1 MTAPQFDYVIVGG
14 GSAGATLANRLS
26 ADPLCN
32 VCLLE
37 AGGDGRDVL
46 IRAPMAAALMLPGK
60 PLKINNWAFETT
72 PQVGLNGRRGYQP
85 RGKALG
91 GSSAINA
98 MLYVRGQREDYD
110 AWRDAGCEGWGF
122 DDVLHYFKR
131 AENNQRGNNAWHGTG
146 GPLSVAFQQSPRP
159 VSAAWVAAAQ
169 QCGIALNEDFNGPE
183 QEGVGLHQVTQF
195 WDDQRNGERCSAAAG
210 YLHPIMAQR
219 PNLTVITGAHAS
231 ALLWDKQHVKG
242 VRYQRGT
249 QSLEV
254 HAKAEVVLSAGAFQ
268 SPQLLMLS
276 GIGPAAQLQAMG
288 IEVKH
293 DSPGVGVN
301 LQDHLDVTL
310 AYRSLRN
317 DVLGIAPAA
326 TWALLKGIQQ
336 WRKDGTGM
344 VATPY
349 AEAGAFVRCAPDAS
363 RPDIQFHFVVAR
375 VEDHARRLHW
385 GYGYSCHV
393 CVLRPYSRGKV
404 SLQST
409 DPLDAPRIDPNFLS
423 DTRDMTLMVEGVKQL
438 RSIMQAPA
446 LSAYRGQEIDTADI
460 QTDEQWASYIRQRAD
475 TIYHPV
481 GTCKM
486 GAISDPM
493 AVVDPQLRVK
503 GVSGLRVIDA
513 SVMPTLVSGNT
524 NAPTIMLA
532 EKAADLM
539 RRASTR

>member
-26 ADPLCN
+26 ADPRVT

-46 IRAPMAAALMLPGK
+46 IRAPMAAAIMLPGK
-60 PLKINNWAFETT
+60 PLKVNNWAFETT
-72 PQVGLNGRRGYQP
+72 PQVGLKGRRGYQP
-85 RGKALG
+85 RGKTLG

-98 MLYVRGQREDYD
+98 MLYVRGQHEDYD
-110 AWRDAGCEGWGF
+110 GWRDLGCDGWGF
-122 DDVLHYFKR
+122 NDVLPYFKR
-131 AENNQRGNNAWHGTG
+131 SENNQRGNSEWHGTA

-159 VSAAWVAAAQ
+159 ISEAWMEAAQ
-169 QCGIALNEDFNGPE
+169 QCGVALNEDFNGAK
-183 QEGVGLHQVTQF
+183 QEGAGLHQVTQF

-219 PNLTVITGAHAS
+219 PNLTVITGAHATE
-231 ALLWDKQHVKG
+231 LLWTDRRITGVKY
-242 VRYQRGT
+242 RRGQQT
-249 QSLEV
+249 LEV
-254 HAKAEVVLSAGAFQ
+254 HTQAEVLLCAGTFQ

-276 GIGPAAQLQAMG
+276 GIGPGDHLQSLG
-288 IEVKH
+288 IEVKQ
-293 DSPGVGVN
+293 DLQGVGAN
-301 LQDHLDVTL
+301 LQDHLDITL

-317 DVLGIAPAA
+317 DVLGIAPGAA
-326 TWALLKGIQQ
+326 LQLLKGIHQ
-336 WRKDGTGM
+336 WRKDGTGI

-349 AEAGAFVRCAPDAS
+349 AEAGAFVRCAPDAT

-393 CVLRPYSRGKV
+393 CVLRPHSRGSV
-404 SLQST
+404 RLQSR
-409 DPLDAPRIDPNFLS
+409 DPLDAPLIDPAFLS
-423 DTRDMTLMVEGVKQL
+423 DDRDTALMVEGAKKL
-438 RSIMQAPA
+438 RAIMQAPA
-446 LSAYRGQEIDTADI
+446 LQSYRGKEIYTADI
-460 QTDEQWASYIRQRAD
+460 QTDAQWEGYIRERAD

-486 GAISDPM
+486 GAAHDPM
-493 AVVDPQLRVK
+493 AVLDAQLRVK
-503 GVSGLRVIDA
+503 GIPGLRVIDA
-513 SVMPTLVSGNT
+513 SAMPTLVSGNT

-532 EKAADLM
+532 EKAADCLLH
-539 RRASTR
+539 

>member
-14 GSAGATLANRLS
+14 GSAGAVLANRLS
-26 ADPLCN
+26 VDPRAH

-46 IRAPMAAALMLPGK
+46 IRAPMAAAIMLPGK
-60 PLKINNWAFETT
+60 PFKVNNWAFETT
-72 PQVGLNGRRGYQP
+72 PQVGLKGRRGYQP

-110 AWRDAGCEGWGF
+110 QWRDMGCEGWGF
-122 DDVLHYFKR
+122 DDVLAYFKR
-131 AENNQRGNNAWHGTG
+131 SENNQRGNSELHGTG

-159 VSAAWVAAAQ
+159 ISAAWMEAAQ
-169 QCGIALNEDFNGPE
+169 QCGLALNDDFNGPS

-195 WDDQRNGERCSAAAG
+195 WDDQRNGERCSSAAG

-219 PNLTVITGAHAS
+219 PNLTVVTGAHATQ
-231 ALLWDKQHVKG
+231 LLWTDKRITG
-242 VRYQRGT
+242 VAYRRGQQT
-249 QSLEV
+249 LEV
-254 HAKAEVVLSAGAFQ
+254 HAQAEVLLCAGAFQ

-276 GIGPAAQLQAMG
+276 GIGPAEHLQSLG
-288 IEVKH
+288 IEVKQ
-293 DSPGVGVN
+293 DLPGVGAN

-310 AYRSLRN
+310 AYHSLRN
-317 DVLGIAPAA
+317 DVMGIAPVAA
-326 TWALLKGIQQ
+326 WQLLKGIHQ
-336 WRKDGTGM
+336 WRKDGSGI

-349 AEAGAFVRCAPDAS
+349 AEAGAFVRCSPHAQ

-393 CVLRPYSRGKV
+393 CVLRPYSRGSV
-404 SLQST
+404 RLQSR
-409 DPLDAPRIDPNFLS
+409 DPFDAPLIDPAYLS
-423 DTRDMTLMVEGVKQL
+423 DHRDTALMVEGVKKL
-438 RSIMQAPA
+438 RTIMQATA
-446 LSAYRGQEIDTADI
+446 LQSYRGKEIYTAGI
-460 QTDEQWASYIRQRAD
+460 ETDAQWEGFIRERAD

-486 GAISDPM
+486 GAAHDPM
-493 AVVDPQLRVK
+493 AVLDTQLRVK
-503 GVSGLRVIDA
+503 GVLGLRVIDA
-513 SVMPTLVSGNT
+513 SAMPTLISGNT
-524 NAPTIMLA
+524 NAPTIMMA
-532 EKAADLM
+532 EKAADFLHP
-539 RRASTR
+539 

>member
-26 ADPLCN
+26 ADARVT

-46 IRAPMAAALMLPGK
+46 IRAPMAAAIMLPGK
-60 PLKINNWAFETT
+60 PLKVNNWAFETT
-72 PQVGLNGRRGYQP
+72 PQVGLKGRRGYQP

-98 MLYVRGQREDYD
+98 MLYVRGQHEDYD
-110 AWRDAGCEGWGF
+110 GWRDLGCEGWGF
-122 DDVLHYFKR
+122 NDVLPYFKR
-131 AENNQRGNNAWHGTG
+131 SENNQRGNSEWHGTG

-159 VSAAWVAAAQ
+159 ISEAWMEAAQ
-169 QCGIALNEDFNGPE
+169 QCGVALNEDFNGAK
-183 QEGVGLHQVTQF
+183 QEGAGLHQVTQF

-219 PNLTVITGAHAS
+219 SNLTVITGAHATE
-231 ALLWDKQHVKG
+231 LLWTDRRITGVKY
-242 VRYQRGT
+242 RRGHQT
-249 QSLEV
+249 LEV
-254 HAKAEVVLSAGAFQ
+254 HAQAEVLLCAGTFQ

-276 GIGPAAQLQAMG
+276 GIGPGDHLQSLG
-288 IEVKH
+288 IEVKQ
-293 DSPGVGVN
+293 DLQGVGAN

-317 DVLGIAPAA
+317 DVLGIAPGAA
-326 TWALLKGIQQ
+326 LQLLKGIHQ

-349 AEAGAFVRCAPDAS
+349 AEAGAFVRCAPDAT

-393 CVLRPYSRGKV
+393 CVLRPHSRGSV
-404 SLQST
+404 RLQSR
-409 DPLDAPRIDPNFLS
+409 DPLDAPLIDPAFLS
-423 DTRDMTLMVEGVKQL
+423 DDRDTALMVDGAKKL
-438 RSIMQAPA
+438 RTIMQAPA
-446 LSAYRGQEIDTADI
+446 LQSYRGKEIYTADV
-460 QTDEQWASYIRQRAD
+460 QTDAHWEGFIRERAD
-475 TIYHPV
+475 TIYHPPWALAKWV
-481 GTCKM
+481 LHMTLWRCWMRSCGSK
-486 GAISDPM
+486 AY
-493 AVVDPQLRVK
+493 RVY
-503 GVSGLRVIDA
+503 G
-513 SVMPTLVSGNT
+513 
-524 NAPTIMLA
+524 
-532 EKAADLM
+532 
-539 RRASTR
+539 

>member
-26 ADPLCN
+26 ADARVT

-46 IRAPMAAALMLPGK
+46 IRAPMAAAIMLPGK
-60 PLKINNWAFETT
+60 PLKVNNWAFETT
-72 PQVGLNGRRGYQP
+72 PQVGLKGRRGYQP

-98 MLYVRGQREDYD
+98 MLYVRGQHEDYD
-110 AWRDAGCEGWGF
+110 GWRDLGCEGWGF
-122 DDVLHYFKR
+122 NDVLPYFKR
-131 AENNQRGNNAWHGTG
+131 SENNQRGNSEWHGTG

-159 VSAAWVAAAQ
+159 ISEAWMEAAQ
-169 QCGIALNEDFNGPE
+169 QCGVALNEDFNGAK
-183 QEGVGLHQVTQF
+183 QEGAGLHQVTQF
-195 WDDQRNGERCSAAAG
+195 WDDQRIGERCSAAAG

-219 PNLTVITGAHAS
+219 SNLTVITGAHATE
-231 ALLWDKQHVKG
+231 LLWTDRRITGVKY
-242 VRYQRGT
+242 RRGHQT
-249 QSLEV
+249 LEV
-254 HAKAEVVLSAGAFQ
+254 HAQAEVLLCAGTFQ

-276 GIGPAAQLQAMG
+276 GIGPGDHLQSLG
-288 IEVKH
+288 IEVKQ
-293 DSPGVGVN
+293 DLQGVGAN

-317 DVLGIAPAA
+317 DVLGIAPGAA
-326 TWALLKGIQQ
+326 LQLLKGIHQ

-349 AEAGAFVRCAPDAS
+349 AEAGAFVRCAPDAT

-393 CVLRPYSRGKV
+393 CVLRPHSRGSV
-404 SLQST
+404 RLQSR
-409 DPLDAPRIDPNFLS
+409 DPSDAPLIDPAFLS
-423 DTRDMTLMVEGVKQL
+423 DDRDTALMVDGAKKL
-438 RSIMQAPA
+438 RTIMQAPA
-446 LSAYRGQEIDTADI
+446 LQSYRGKEIYTADI
-460 QTDEQWASYIRQRAD
+460 QTDAQWEGYIRERAD

-486 GAISDPM
+486 GAAHDPM
-493 AVVDPQLRVK
+493 AVLDAQLRVK
-503 GVSGLRVIDA
+503 GIPGLRVIDA
-513 SVMPTLVSGNT
+513 SAMPTLVSGNT

-532 EKAADLM
+532 EKAADSLLH
-539 RRASTR
+539 

>member
-26 ADPLCN
+26 ADARVT

-46 IRAPMAAALMLPGK
+46 IRAPMAAAIMLPGK
-60 PLKINNWAFETT
+60 PLKVNNWAFETT
-72 PQVGLNGRRGYQP
+72 PQVGLKGRRGYQP

-98 MLYVRGQREDYD
+98 MLYVRGQHEDYD
-110 AWRDAGCEGWGF
+110 GWRDLGCEGWGF
-122 DDVLHYFKR
+122 NDVLPYFKR
-131 AENNQRGNNAWHGTG
+131 SENNQRGNSEWHGTG

-159 VSAAWVAAAQ
+159 ISEAWMEAAQ
-169 QCGIALNEDFNGPE
+169 QCGVALNEDFNGAK
-183 QEGVGLHQVTQF
+183 QEGAGLHQVTQF

-219 PNLTVITGAHAS
+219 SNLTVITGAHATE
-231 ALLWDKQHVKG
+231 LLWTDRRITGVKY
-242 VRYQRGT
+242 RRGQQT
-249 QSLEV
+249 LEV
-254 HAKAEVVLSAGAFQ
+254 HAQAEVLLCAGTFQ

-276 GIGPAAQLQAMG
+276 GIGPGDHLQSLG
-288 IEVKH
+288 IEVKQ
-293 DSPGVGVN
+293 DLQGVGAN

-317 DVLGIAPAA
+317 DVLGIAPVAA
-326 TWALLKGIQQ
+326 LQLLKGIHQ

-349 AEAGAFVRCAPDAS
+349 AEAGAFVRCAPDAT

-393 CVLRPYSRGKV
+393 CVLRPHSRGSV
-404 SLQST
+404 RLQSR
-409 DPLDAPRIDPNFLS
+409 DPLDAPLIDPAFLS
-423 DTRDMTLMVEGVKQL
+423 DDRDTALMVDGAKKL
-438 RSIMQAPA
+438 RTIMQAPA
-446 LSAYRGQEIDTADI
+446 LQSYRGKEIYTADI
-460 QTDEQWASYIRQRAD
+460 QTDAQWEGYIRERAD

-486 GAISDPM
+486 GAAHDPM
-493 AVVDPQLRVK
+493 AVLDAQLRVK
-503 GVSGLRVIDA
+503 GIPGLRVIDA
-513 SVMPTLVSGNT
+513 SAMPTLVSGNT

-532 EKAADLM
+532 EKAADSLLH
-539 RRASTR
+539 

>member
-26 ADPLCN
+26 TDPLVS

-60 PLKINNWAFETT
+60 PLKVNNWAFETT

-98 MLYVRGQREDYD
+98 MLYVRGQHQDFD
-110 AWRDAGCEGWGF
+110 GWRDLGCEGWGF
-122 DDVLHYFKR
+122 NDVLPFFKR
-131 AENNQRGNNAWHGTG
+131 AENNQRGNSEWHGTG
-146 GPLSVAFQQSPRP
+146 GPLSVAFQQSPRS
-159 VSAAWVAAAQ
+159 VSAAWIEAAQ
-169 QCGIALNEDFNGPE
+169 QCGIALNEDFNGPV

-219 PNLTVITGAHAS
+219 PNLTVITGAHATE
-231 ALLWDKQHVKG
+231 LLWG
-242 VRYQRGT
+242 EQRISGLAYRRGAHAL
-249 QSLEV
+249 QV
-254 HAKAEVVLSAGAFQ
+254 HAKAEVVLCAGTFQ
-268 SPQLLMLS
+268 TPQLLMLS
-276 GIGPAAQLQAMG
+276 GIGPGAMLQSMG
-288 IEVKH
+288 IQVKS
-293 DSPGVGVN
+293 DLPGVGAN

-310 AYRSLRN
+310 AYHSLRS
-317 DVLGIAPAA
+317 DVLGIGPSAA
-326 TWALLKGIQQ
+326 WQLLKGIHQ
-336 WRKDGTGM
+336 WRKDGTGL

-349 AEAGAFVRCAPDAS
+349 AEAGAFVRCAPDS
-363 RPDIQFHFVVAR
+363 QRPDTQFHFVVAR
-375 VEDHARRLHW
+375 VEDHARSLHW

-393 CVLRPYSRGKV
+393 CVLRPHSRGSV
-404 SLQST
+404 GLQSR
-409 DPLDAPRIDPNFLS
+409 DPLDAPLIDPAFLS
-423 DTRDMTLMVEGVKQL
+423 DDRDTALMVEGAKKL
-438 RSIMQAPA
+438 RTIMQAPA
-446 LSAYRGQEIDTADI
+446 LQAYRGKEIYTADI
-460 QTDEQWASYIRQRAD
+460 QTDAQWETYIRQRAD

-486 GAISDPM
+486 GAAHDLM
-493 AVVDPQLRVK
+493 AVVDPQLSVK
-503 GVSGLRVIDA
+503 GVAGLRVVDA

-524 NAPTIMLA
+524 NAATVMLA
-532 EKAADLM
+532 EKAADLLRM
-539 RRASTR
+539 T

>member
-26 ADPLCN
+26 ADPLVR

-46 IRAPMAAALMLPGK
+46 IRAPMAAAIMLPGK
-60 PLKINNWAFETT
+60 PLKVNNWAFETT
-72 PQVGLNGRRGYQP
+72 PQVGLKGRRGYQP

-110 AWRDAGCEGWGF
+110 GWRDLGCEGWGF
-122 DDVLHYFKR
+122 NDVLPYFKR
-131 AENNQRGNNAWHGTG
+131 SENNQRGNSEWHGTG

-159 VSAAWVAAAQ
+159 ISEAWMEAAQ
-169 QCGIALNEDFNGPE
+169 QCGLALNEDFNGPH
-183 QEGVGLHQVTQF
+183 QEGAGLHQVTQF

-219 PNLTVITGAHAS
+219 SNLTVITGAHATE
-231 ALLWDKQHVKG
+231 LLWTDRRITGVKY
-242 VRYQRGT
+242 RRGQQT
-249 QSLEV
+249 LEV
-254 HAKAEVVLSAGAFQ
+254 HAQAEVLLCAGTFQ

-276 GIGPAAQLQAMG
+276 GIGPGDHLQSLG
-288 IEVKH
+288 IEVKQ
-293 DSPGVGVN
+293 DLQGVGAN

-317 DVLGIAPAA
+317 DVLGIAPGAA
-326 TWALLKGIQQ
+326 LQLLKGIHQ

-349 AEAGAFVRCAPDAS
+349 AEAGAFVRCAPDAT

-393 CVLRPYSRGKV
+393 CVLRPHSRGSV
-404 SLQST
+404 RLQSR
-409 DPLDAPRIDPNFLS
+409 DPLDAPLIDPAFLS
-423 DTRDMTLMVEGVKQL
+423 DDRDTALMVDGAKKL
-438 RSIMQAPA
+438 RTIMQAPA
-446 LSAYRGQEIDTADI
+446 LQSYRGKEIYTADI
-460 QTDEQWASYIRQRAD
+460 QTDAQWEGYIRARAD

-486 GAISDPM
+486 GAAHDPM
-493 AVVDPQLRVK
+493 AVLDAQLRVK
-503 GVSGLRVIDA
+503 GIPGLRVIDA
-513 SVMPTLVSGNT
+513 SAMPTLVSGNT

-532 EKAADLM
+532 EKAADSLLH
-539 RRASTR
+539 

>member
-1 MTAPQFDYVIVGG
+1 MTTPPFDYVIVGG

-26 ADPLCN
+26 ADPSVT

-46 IRAPMAAALMLPGK
+46 IRAPMAAAIMLPGK
-60 PLKINNWAFETT
+60 PFKVNNWAFETI
-72 PQVGLNGRRGYQP
+72 PQLGLNGRRGYQP

-98 MLYVRGQREDYD
+98 MLYVRGQREDFD
-110 AWRDAGCEGWGF
+110 GWRNLGCEGWGF
-122 DDVLHYFKR
+122 DDVLPYFKR
-131 AENNQRGNNAWHGTG
+131 AENNQRGNSEWHGTG

-159 VSAAWVAAAQ
+159 VSAAWVEAAQ
-169 QCGIALNEDFNGPE
+169 QCGIALNEDFNGPV

-219 PNLTVITGAHAS
+219 SNLTVITGAHATE
-231 ALLWDKQHVKG
+231 LLWSEQRISG
-242 VRYQRGT
+242 VAYRRGSYAL
-249 QSLEV
+249 QV
-254 HAKAEVVLSAGAFQ
+254 HAKAEVVLCAGAFQ

-276 GIGPAAQLQAMG
+276 GIGPAAMLQSMG
-288 IEVKH
+288 IQVKN
-293 DSPGVGVN
+293 DLPGVGAN

-310 AYRSLRN
+310 AYHSLRS
-317 DVLGIAPAA
+317 DVLGIAPGAA
-326 TWALLKGIQQ
+326 WQLLKGIHQ
-336 WRKDGTGM
+336 WRKDGTGL

-349 AEAGAFVRCAPDAS
+349 AEAGAFVRCAPDAQ

-375 VEDHARRLHW
+375 VEDHARSLHW

-393 CVLRPYSRGKV
+393 CVLRPHSRGSV
-404 SLQST
+404 GLQSR
-409 DPLDAPRIDPNFLS
+409 DPLDAPLIDPAFLS
-423 DTRDMTLMVEGVKQL
+423 DDRDTALMVEGVKKL
-438 RSIMQAPA
+438 RTIMQAPA
-446 LSAYRGQEIDTADI
+446 LQAYRGKEIYTADI
-460 QTDEQWASYIRQRAD
+460 QTDAQWETYIRQRAD

-486 GAISDPM
+486 GAAYDLM
-493 AVVDPQLRVK
+493 AVVDPHLSVK
-503 GVSGLRVIDA
+503 GVAGLRVVDA

-524 NAPTIMLA
+524 NAATVMLA
-532 EKAADLM
+532 EKAADLLRM
-539 RRASTR
+539 A

>member
-1 MTAPQFDYVIVGG
+1 MTVPQFDYVIVGG
-14 GSAGATLANRLS
+14 GSAGATLAHRLTE
-26 ADPLCN
+26 DPRVN

-37 AGGDGRDVL
+37 AGGNGRDVV
-46 IRAPMAAALMLPGK
+46 IRAPMAAAIMLPGK
-60 PLKINNWAFETT
+60 PLKVNNWAFETT
-72 PQVGLNGRRGYQP
+72 PQVGLKGRRGYQP

-110 AWRDAGCEGWGF
+110 GWRELGCEGWGF
-122 DDVLHYFKR
+122 DDVLPYFKR
-131 AENNQRGNNAWHGTG
+131 SENNQRGNNEWHGTG

-159 VSAAWVAAAQ
+159 VSAAWLEAAQ
-169 QCGIALNEDFNGPE
+169 QCGIVLNDDFNGLS
-183 QEGVGLHQVTQF
+183 QEGAGLHQVTQF

-219 PNLTVITGAHAS
+219 PNLSVITGAHATE
-231 ALLWDKQHVKG
+231 LLWTDRRISG
-242 VRYQRGT
+242 VAYRRGQQT
-249 QSLEV
+249 FNV
-254 HAKAEVVLSAGAFQ
+254 HAKAEVLLCAGAFQ

-276 GIGPAAQLQAMG
+276 GIGPGKHLQSLG
-288 IEVKH
+288 IEVKQ
-293 DSPGVGVN
+293 DLQGVGAN

-310 AYRSLRN
+310 AYHSLRS
-317 DVLGIAPAA
+317 DVLGIAPGAA
-326 TWALLKGIQQ
+326 WQLLKAIHQ

-349 AEAGAFVRCAPDAS
+349 AEAGAFVRCAPDAH

-393 CVLRPYSRGKV
+393 CVLRPHSRGHV
-404 SLQST
+404 RLQSR
-409 DPLDAPRIDPNFLS
+409 DPFEAPLIDPAYLCDDR
-423 DTRDMTLMVEGVKQL
+423 DTALMVEGLKKL
-438 RSIMQAPA
+438 RTIMQAPA
-446 LSAYRGQEIDTADI
+446 LQSYRGKEIDTGGI
-460 QTDEQWASYIRQRAD
+460 ETDAQWESYIRERAD

-486 GAISDPM
+486 GAEHDPM
-493 AVVDPQLRVK
+493 AVLDTQLRVK
-503 GVSGLRVIDA
+503 GVAGLRVIDA
-513 SVMPTLVSGNT
+513 SAMPILVSGNT

-532 EKAADLM
+532 EKAADAI
-539 RRASTR
+539 RINVN

>member
-26 ADPLCN
+26 ADPRVT

-46 IRAPMAAALMLPGK
+46 IRAPMAAAIMLPGK
-60 PLKINNWAFETT
+60 PLKVNNWAFETT
-72 PQVGLNGRRGYQP
+72 PQVGLKGRRGYQP
-85 RGKALG
+85 RGKTLG

-98 MLYVRGQREDYD
+98 MLYVRGQHEDYD
-110 AWRDAGCEGWGF
+110 GWRDLGCEGWGF
-122 DDVLHYFKR
+122 NDVLPYFKR
-131 AENNQRGNNAWHGTG
+131 SENNQRGNSEWHGTA

-159 VSAAWVAAAQ
+159 ISEAWMEAAQ
-169 QCGIALNEDFNGPE
+169 QCGVALNEDFNGAK
-183 QEGVGLHQVTQF
+183 QEGAGLHQVTQF

-219 PNLTVITGAHAS
+219 PNLTVITGAHATE
-231 ALLWDKQHVKG
+231 LLWTDRRITGVKY
-242 VRYQRGT
+242 RRGQQT
-249 QSLEV
+249 LEV
-254 HAKAEVVLSAGAFQ
+254 HTQAEVLLCAGTFQ

-276 GIGPAAQLQAMG
+276 GIGPGDHLQSLG
-288 IEVKH
+288 IEVKQ
-293 DSPGVGVN
+293 DLQGVGAN
-301 LQDHLDVTL
+301 LQDHLDITL

-317 DVLGIAPAA
+317 DVLGIAPGAA
-326 TWALLKGIQQ
+326 LQLLKGIHQ
-336 WRKDGTGM
+336 WRKDGTGI

-349 AEAGAFVRCAPDAS
+349 AEAGAFVRCAPDAT

-393 CVLRPYSRGKV
+393 CVLRPHSRGSV
-404 SLQST
+404 RLNSR
-409 DPLDAPRIDPNFLS
+409 DPFDAPLIDPAFLS
-423 DTRDMTLMVEGVKQL
+423 DDRDIALVVEGAKKL
-438 RSIMQAPA
+438 RTIMQAPA
-446 LSAYRGQEIDTADI
+446 LEAYRGKEIYTTDI
-460 QTDEQWASYIRQRAD
+460 QTDAQWEAYIRQRAD

-486 GAISDPM
+486 GAEHDAT
-493 AVVDPQLRVK
+493 AVLDSQLRVK

-524 NAPTIMLA
+524 NAATVMLA
-532 EKAADLM
+532 EKAADFLLH
-539 RRASTR
+539 

>member
-26 ADPLCN
+26 ADARVT

-46 IRAPMAAALMLPGK
+46 IRAPMAAAIMLPGK
-60 PLKINNWAFETT
+60 PLKVNNWAFETT
-72 PQVGLNGRRGYQP
+72 PQVGLKGRRGYQP

-98 MLYVRGQREDYD
+98 MLYVRGQHEDYD
-110 AWRDAGCEGWGF
+110 GWRDLGCEGWGF
-122 DDVLHYFKR
+122 NDVLPYFKR
-131 AENNQRGNNAWHGTG
+131 SENNQRGNSEWHGTG

-159 VSAAWVAAAQ
+159 ISEAWMEAAQ
-169 QCGIALNEDFNGPE
+169 QCGLALNEDFNGPH
-183 QEGVGLHQVTQF
+183 QEGAGLHQVTQF

-210 YLHPIMAQR
+210 YLHPIMGQR
-219 PNLTVITGAHAS
+219 SNLTVITGAHATE
-231 ALLWDKQHVKG
+231 LLWTDRRITGVKY
-242 VRYQRGT
+242 RRGQQT
-249 QSLEV
+249 LEV
-254 HAKAEVVLSAGAFQ
+254 HAQAEVLLCAGTFQ

-276 GIGPAAQLQAMG
+276 GIGPGDHLQSLG
-288 IEVKH
+288 IEVKQ
-293 DSPGVGVN
+293 DLQGVGAN

-317 DVLGIAPAA
+317 DVLGIAPVAA
-326 TWALLKGIQQ
+326 LQLLKGIHQ

-349 AEAGAFVRCAPDAS
+349 AEAGAFVRCAPDAT

-393 CVLRPYSRGKV
+393 CVLRPHSRGSV
-404 SLQST
+404 RLQSR
-409 DPLDAPRIDPNFLS
+409 DPLAAPLIDPAFLS
-423 DTRDMTLMVEGVKQL
+423 DDRDTALMVEGAKKL
-438 RSIMQAPA
+438 RAIMQAPA
-446 LSAYRGQEIDTADI
+446 LQSFRGKEIYTADI
-460 QTDEQWASYIRQRAD
+460 QTDTQWEGYIRERAD

-486 GAISDPM
+486 GAAHDPM
-493 AVVDPQLRVK
+493 AVLDAQLRVK
-503 GVSGLRVIDA
+503 GISGLRVIDA
-513 SVMPTLVSGNT
+513 SAMPTLVSGNT

-532 EKAADLM
+532 EKAADSLLH
-539 RRASTR
+539 

>member
-14 GSAGATLANRLS
+14 GSAGAVLANRLS
-26 ADPLCN
+26 ADPRVN

-46 IRAPMAAALMLPGK
+46 IRAPMAAAIMLPGK
-60 PLKINNWAFETT
+60 PFKVNNWAFETT
-72 PQVGLNGRRGYQP
+72 PQIGLKGRRGYQP

-110 AWRDAGCEGWGF
+110 QWRDMGCEGWGF
-122 DDVLHYFKR
+122 DDVLAYFKR
-131 AENNQRGNNAWHGTG
+131 SENNQRGNSELHGTG

-159 VSAAWVAAAQ
+159 ISAAWIEAAH
-169 QCGIALNEDFNGPE
+169 QCGVALNDDFNGTS

-195 WDDQRNGERCSAAAG
+195 WNDQRNGERCSAAAG

-219 PNLTVITGAHAS
+219 PNLTVITGANATE
-231 ALLWDKQHVKG
+231 LLWTDRRISGVKY
-242 VRYQRGT
+242 RRG
-249 QSLEV
+249 QQFLEV
-254 HAKAEVVLSAGAFQ
+254 HAQAEVLLCAGAFK

-276 GIGPAAQLQAMG
+276 GIGPAEHLQSLG
-288 IEVKH
+288 IEVKQ
-293 DSPGVGVN
+293 DLPGVGAN

-310 AYRSLRN
+310 AYHSLRN
-317 DVLGIAPAA
+317 DVMGIAPVAA
-326 TWALLKGIQQ
+326 WQLLKGIRQ
-336 WRKDGTGM
+336 WRKDGSGI

-349 AEAGAFVRCAPDAS
+349 AEAGAFVRCSPDAQ

-393 CVLRPYSRGKV
+393 CVLRPYSRGSV
-404 SLQST
+404 RLQSR
-409 DPLDAPRIDPNFLS
+409 DPLDAPLIDPAYLS
-423 DTRDMTLMVEGVKQL
+423 DHRDTALMVEGVKKL
-438 RSIMQAPA
+438 RTIMQASA
-446 LSAYRGQEIDTADI
+446 LQSYRGKEIYTAGI
-460 QTDEQWASYIRQRAD
+460 ETDAQWEDYIRERAD

-486 GAISDPM
+486 GSAHDHM
-493 AVVDPQLRVK
+493 AVLDTQLRVK
-503 GVSGLRVIDA
+503 GVLGLRVIDA
-513 SVMPTLVSGNT
+513 SAMPTLISGNT
-524 NAPTIMLA
+524 NAPTIMMA
-532 EKAADLM
+532 EKAADFLL
-539 RRASTR
+539 S

>member
-26 ADPLCN
+26 ADPRVT

-46 IRAPMAAALMLPGK
+46 IRAPMAAAIMLPGK
-60 PLKINNWAFETT
+60 PLKVNNWAFETT
-72 PQVGLNGRRGYQP
+72 PQVGLKGRRGYQP
-85 RGKALG
+85 RGKTLG

-98 MLYVRGQREDYD
+98 MLYVRGQHEDYD
-110 AWRDAGCEGWGF
+110 GWRDLGCEGWGF
-122 DDVLHYFKR
+122 NDVLPYFKR
-131 AENNQRGNNAWHGTG
+131 SENNQRGNSEWHGTA

-159 VSAAWVAAAQ
+159 ISEAWMEAAQ
-169 QCGIALNEDFNGPE
+169 QCGVALNEDFNGAK
-183 QEGVGLHQVTQF
+183 QEGAGLHQVTQF

-219 PNLTVITGAHAS
+219 PNLTVITGAHATE
-231 ALLWDKQHVKG
+231 LLWTDRRITGVKY
-242 VRYQRGT
+242 RRGQQT
-249 QSLEV
+249 LEV
-254 HAKAEVVLSAGAFQ
+254 HTQAEVLLCAGTFQ

-276 GIGPAAQLQAMG
+276 GIGPGDHLQSLG
-288 IEVKH
+288 IEVKQ
-293 DSPGVGVN
+293 DLQGVGAN
-301 LQDHLDVTL
+301 LQDHLDITL

-317 DVLGIAPAA
+317 DVLGIAPGAA
-326 TWALLKGIQQ
+326 LQLLKGIHQ
-336 WRKDGTGM
+336 WRKDGTGI

-349 AEAGAFVRCAPDAS
+349 AEAGAFVRCAPDAT

-393 CVLRPYSRGKV
+393 CVLRPHSRGRV
-404 SLQST
+404 RLQSR
-409 DPLDAPRIDPNFLS
+409 DPLDAPLIDPAFLS
-423 DTRDMTLMVEGVKQL
+423 DDRDTALMVEGAKKL
-438 RSIMQAPA
+438 RAIMQAPA
-446 LSAYRGQEIDTADI
+446 LQSYRGKEIYTAAI
-460 QTDEQWASYIRQRAD
+460 QTDAQWEGYIRERAD

-486 GAISDPM
+486 GAAHDPM
-493 AVVDPQLRVK
+493 AVLDAQLRVK
-503 GVSGLRVIDA
+503 GIPGLRVIDA
-513 SVMPTLVSGNT
+513 SAMPTLVSGNT

-532 EKAADLM
+532 EKAADCLLH
-539 RRASTR
+539 

>member
-26 ADPLCN
+26 ADPQCN

-60 PLKINNWAFETT
+60 PFKVNNWAFETT

-98 MLYVRGQREDYD
+98 MLYVRGQHQDFD
-110 AWRDAGCEGWGF
+110 GWRDLGCEGWGF
-122 DDVLHYFKR
+122 NDVLPYFKR
-131 AENNQRGNNAWHGTG
+131 AENNQRGNSEWHGTG
-146 GPLSVAFQQSPRP
+146 GPLSVAFQQSPRS
-159 VSAAWVAAAQ
+159 VSAAWIEAAQ
-169 QCGIALNEDFNGPE
+169 QCSIAFNEDFNGPV

-219 PNLTVITGAHAS
+219 PNLTVITGAHATE
-231 ALLWDKQHVKG
+231 LLWGEQRISG
-242 VRYQRGT
+242 VAYRRGAHAL
-249 QSLEV
+249 QV
-254 HAKAEVVLSAGAFQ
+254 HAKAEVVLCAGTFQ
-268 SPQLLMLS
+268 TPQLLMLS
-276 GIGPAAQLQAMG
+276 GIGPGAMLQSMG
-288 IEVKH
+288 IQVKS
-293 DSPGVGVN
+293 DLPGVGAN

-310 AYRSLRN
+310 AYHSLKS
-317 DVLGIAPAA
+317 DVLGIGPSAA
-326 TWALLKGIQQ
+326 WQLLKGIHQ
-336 WRKDGTGM
+336 WRKDGTGL

-349 AEAGAFVRCAPDAS
+349 AEAGAFVRCAPDAQ
-363 RPDIQFHFVVAR
+363 RPDTQFHFVVAR
-375 VEDHARRLHW
+375 VEDHARSLHW

-393 CVLRPYSRGKV
+393 CVLRPHSRGSV
-404 SLQST
+404 GLQSR
-409 DPLDAPRIDPNFLS
+409 DPLDAPLIDPAFLS
-423 DTRDMTLMVEGVKQL
+423 DDRDTALMVEGAKKL
-438 RSIMQAPA
+438 RTIMQAPA
-446 LSAYRGQEIDTADI
+446 LQAYRGKEIYTADI
-460 QTDEQWASYIRQRAD
+460 QTDAQWESYIRQRAD

-486 GAISDPM
+486 GATHDLM
-493 AVVDPQLRVK
+493 AVVDPQLSVK
-503 GVSGLRVIDA
+503 GVAGLRVVDA

-524 NAPTIMLA
+524 NAATVMLA
-532 EKAADLM
+532 EKAADLLRM
-539 RRASTR
+539 T

>member
-26 ADPLCN
+26 ADARVT

-46 IRAPMAAALMLPGK
+46 IRAPMAAAIMLPGK
-60 PLKINNWAFETT
+60 PLKVNNWAFETT
-72 PQVGLNGRRGYQP
+72 PQVGLKGRRGYQP

-110 AWRDAGCEGWGF
+110 GWRDLGCEGWGF
-122 DDVLHYFKR
+122 NDVLPYFKR
-131 AENNQRGNNAWHGTG
+131 SENNQRGNSEWHGTG

-159 VSAAWVAAAQ
+159 ISEAWMEAAQ
-169 QCGIALNEDFNGPE
+169 QCGVALNEDFNGAK
-183 QEGVGLHQVTQF
+183 QEGAGLHQVTQF

-210 YLHPIMAQR
+210 YLHPIMAHR
-219 PNLTVITGAHAS
+219 PNLTVITGAHATE
-231 ALLWDKQHVKG
+231 LLWTDRRITGVKYRR
-242 VRYQRGT
+242 VQQT
-249 QSLEV
+249 LEV
-254 HAKAEVVLSAGAFQ
+254 HAQAEVLLCAGTFQ

-276 GIGPAAQLQAMG
+276 GIGPGEHLQSLG
-288 IEVKH
+288 IEVKQ
-293 DSPGVGVN
+293 DLQGVGAN

-317 DVLGIAPAA
+317 DVLGIAPVAA
-326 TWALLKGIQQ
+326 LQLLKGIHQ

-349 AEAGAFVRCAPDAS
+349 AEAGAFVRCAPDAT

-393 CVLRPYSRGKV
+393 CVLRPHSRGSV
-404 SLQST
+404 RLQSR
-409 DPLDAPRIDPNFLS
+409 DPLDAPLIDPAFLS
-423 DTRDMTLMVEGVKQL
+423 DERDTALMVEGAKKL
-438 RSIMQAPA
+438 RTIMQAPA
-446 LSAYRGQEIDTADI
+446 LQSYRGKEIYTADI
-460 QTDEQWASYIRQRAD
+460 QTDAQWEGFIRERAD

-486 GAISDPM
+486 GAAHDPM
-493 AVVDPQLRVK
+493 AVLDAQLRVK
-503 GVSGLRVIDA
+503 GIPGLRVIDA
-513 SVMPTLVSGNT
+513 SAMPTLVSGNT

-532 EKAADLM
+532 EKAADCLLH
-539 RRASTR
+539 

>member
-26 ADPLCN
+26 ADARVT

-46 IRAPMAAALMLPGK
+46 IRAPMAAAIMLPGK
-60 PLKINNWAFETT
+60 PLKVNNWAFETT
-72 PQVGLNGRRGYQP
+72 PQVGLKGRRGYQP

-98 MLYVRGQREDYD
+98 MLYVRGQHEDYD
-110 AWRDAGCEGWGF
+110 GWRDLGCEGWGF
-122 DDVLHYFKR
+122 NDVLPYFKR
-131 AENNQRGNNAWHGTG
+131 SENNQRGNSEWHGTG

-159 VSAAWVAAAQ
+159 ISEAWMEAAQ
-169 QCGIALNEDFNGPE
+169 QCGLALNEDFNGPH
-183 QEGVGLHQVTQF
+183 QEGAGLHQVTQF

-219 PNLTVITGAHAS
+219 SNLTVITGAHATE
-231 ALLWDKQHVKG
+231 LLWTDRRITGVKY
-242 VRYQRGT
+242 RRGQQT
-249 QSLEV
+249 LEV
-254 HAKAEVVLSAGAFQ
+254 HAQAEVLLCAGTFQ

-276 GIGPAAQLQAMG
+276 GIGPGDHLQSLG
-288 IEVKH
+288 IEVKQ
-293 DSPGVGVN
+293 DLQGVGAN

-317 DVLGIAPAA
+317 DVLGIAPGAA
-326 TWALLKGIQQ
+326 LQLLKGIHQ

-349 AEAGAFVRCAPDAS
+349 AEAGAFVRCAPDAT

-393 CVLRPYSRGKV
+393 CVLRPHSRGSV
-404 SLQST
+404 RLQSR
-409 DPLDAPRIDPNFLS
+409 DPLDAPLIDPAFLS
-423 DTRDMTLMVEGVKQL
+423 DDRDTALMVDGAKKL
-438 RSIMQAPA
+438 RTIMQAPA
-446 LSAYRGQEIDTADI
+446 LQSYRGKEIYTADI
-460 QTDEQWASYIRQRAD
+460 QTDAQWEGYIRARAD

-486 GAISDPM
+486 GAAHDPM
-493 AVVDPQLRVK
+493 AVLDAQLRVK
-503 GVSGLRVIDA
+503 GIPGLRVIDA
-513 SVMPTLVSGNT
+513 SAMPTLVSGNT
-524 NAPTIMLA
+524 NAPTIMVA
-532 EKAADLM
+532 EKAADCLLH
-539 RRASTR
+539 

>member
-1 MTAPQFDYVIVGG
+1 MTAPQFDFVIVGG

-26 ADPLCN
+26 ADARVT

-46 IRAPMAAALMLPGK
+46 IRAPMAAAIMLPGK
-60 PLKINNWAFETT
+60 PLKVNNWAFETT
-72 PQVGLNGRRGYQP
+72 PQVGLKGRRGYQP

-98 MLYVRGQREDYD
+98 MLYVRGQHEDYD
-110 AWRDAGCEGWGF
+110 GWSDLGCEGWGF
-122 DDVLHYFKR
+122 NDVLPYFKR
-131 AENNQRGNNAWHGTG
+131 SENNQRGNSEWHGTG

-159 VSAAWVAAAQ
+159 ISEAWMEAAQ
-169 QCGIALNEDFNGPE
+169 QCGVALNEDFNGAK
-183 QEGVGLHQVTQF
+183 QEGAGLHQVTQF

-219 PNLTVITGAHAS
+219 SNLTVITGAHATE
-231 ALLWDKQHVKG
+231 LLWTDRRITGVKY
-242 VRYQRGT
+242 RRGQQT
-249 QSLEV
+249 LEV
-254 HAKAEVVLSAGAFQ
+254 HAQAEVLLCAGTFQ

-276 GIGPAAQLQAMG
+276 GIGPGDHLQSLG
-288 IEVKH
+288 IEVKQ
-293 DSPGVGVN
+293 DLQGVGAN

-317 DVLGIAPAA
+317 DVLGIAPGAA
-326 TWALLKGIQQ
+326 LQLLKGIHQ

-349 AEAGAFVRCAPDAS
+349 AEAGAFVRCAPDAT

-393 CVLRPYSRGKV
+393 CVLRPHSRGSV
-404 SLQST
+404 RLQSR
-409 DPLDAPRIDPNFLS
+409 DPLDAPLIDPAFLS
-423 DTRDMTLMVEGVKQL
+423 DDRDTALMVEGAKKL
-438 RSIMQAPA
+438 RTIMQAPA
-446 LSAYRGQEIDTADI
+446 LQSYRGKEIYTADV
-460 QTDEQWASYIRQRAD
+460 QTDAQWEGYIRARAD

-486 GAISDPM
+486 GAAHDSM
-493 AVVDPQLRVK
+493 AVLDAQLRVK
-503 GVSGLRVIDA
+503 GIPGLRVIDA
-513 SVMPTLVSGNT
+513 SAMPTLVSGNT

-532 EKAADLM
+532 EKAADSLLH
-539 RRASTR
+539 